1 MGSPM
6 QHSTQ
11 HEVVGTCNG
20 IRMTSFSVEWGLC
33 RPANTIFKEV
43 KRGLDLLNSEEL
55 VYCFVFG
62 GTHNTLTR
70 QDFGVGKMTSMSCRR
85 GEDARDF
92 YLFSRKRNSFFL
104 STTTGDYERLNN
116 VGRVQASDRIRCRL
130 QLCVKRVRLLR
141 NLGPKF
147 RFHKHASDGKEGKE
161 GTWKGRFRLLISI
174 PIVIIVLILFSAL
187 FLVSIRQILC
197 NPGYSLLPGSF
208 PLR

>member
-1 MGSPM
+1 
-6 QHSTQ
+6 
-11 HEVVGTCNG
+11 
-20 IRMTSFSVEWGLC
+20 MT
-33 RPANTIFKEV
+33 FKEV

-85 GEDARDF
+85 GEDARGF
-92 YLFSRKRNSFFL
+92 YMFSRKRNSFFL
-104 STTTGDYERLNN
+104 STTIGDYERLNN
-116 VGRVQASDRIRCRL
+116 VGRVQASDRIRYHL

-147 RFHKHASDGKEGKE
+147 SFHKHAADGKEGKE

-187 FLVSIRQILC
+187 FLVSIRRILC
-197 NPGYSLLPGSF
+197 KPGYSLLPGSF
-208 PLR
+208 PPG